1 MVSRRNFLI
10 GGGIVGGGL
19 ILGFHMRLD
28 DGDICNEVHSVIL
41 PVFSPRVGMQ
51 TEIMLNSKTDI
62 VIRGEYVLSSI
73 EGKWFYTTTSEDS
86 DESTSYAATWGNKGT
101 PEIEYQSWI
110 LSVGI
115 RSTFFSS
122 FTFE

>member
-1 MVSRRNFLI
+1 M
-10 GGGIVGGGL
+10 
-19 ILGFHMRLD
+19 
-28 DGDICNEVHSVIL
+28 
-41 PVFSPRVGMQ
+41 
-51 TEIMLNSKTDI
+51 NSNTDI

-86 DESTSYAATWGNKGT
+86 DESKSYAATWDNRGT
-101 PEIEYQSWI
+101 PEIDYQSWI